1 MRRFW
6 KIFVRA
12 DFIHFSSSLIKNCKK
27 CEGGATDFERL
38 PFRCRRYGLVSLYAN
53 QFLENFLGG
62 QKLSPYLC
70 TVKTKQR
77 LTKQDY

>member
-1 MRRFW
+1 M
-6 KIFVRA
+6 K
-12 DFIHFSSSLIKNCKK
+12 IKNCKK
-27 CEGGATDFERL
+27 SERSATDFESVSS
-38 PFRCRRYGLVSLYAN
+38 RCRRYGLVSLYAD